1 MDVTYLALGGRR
13 VRAAV
18 AHTAQLAADGTP
30 VTLVTTAG
38 SEWDGVPIPP
48 GVTLRRVRTPRAA
61 RPLIAAAGTLYAGDP
76 EALAE
81 AYATGRPGV
90 LLEPS
95 ADPARRPQPADLA
108 VLTPWYP
115 SPDDPFAGAFVQ
127 AATAAV
133 TGDFA
138 RVSVLHT
145 QSWFYSPGRLPGQ
158 LLGVAAE
165 RQALRSGNTVVLD
178 TAEGELARVA
188 TPTPGGGDYLA
199 YADEQTRALRAALPT
214 GRIEAPVVHAHTGLM
229 GGVVA
234 ARLARPDARI
244 VVTEH
249 ATFLALA
256 FAQPGVQ
263 RRYAA
268 MLARA
273 DAVLCVGRA
282 LRDQLAGIFPEHAG
296 KLRIVPN
303 AIDFDRFAVRAE
315 PPREPLRWLYLG
327 RMMEHKGVLTLLGA
341 FARVAAEDPRVTLT
355 LVGGGPLDAE
365 IDRRLAECR
374 ARPDADP
381 TPPQRWADR
390 VIRRPPVPPEQ
401 VTALLHEHDLLVHAS
416 RRETF
421 GMTVVE
427 AVATGT
433 PVLVARSEGPAET
446 LDGIEDLAG
455 ALFEPTDDPAVI
467 VAAYRE
473 LKARFAALDLAGA
486 RTQLLARYGTEAVR
500 AQLRQAY
507 TAGAPPSSAT
517 VPEPARLPLRR
528 LPSPVPEALVRT
540 GVRVA
545 RRVSGS
551 AVRPWPRPRRPPG

>member
-13 VRAAV
+13 VRAALT
-18 AHTAQLAADGTP
+18 HTAQLAADGTP
-30 VTLVTTAG
+30 VTLVTTARP
-38 SEWDGVPIPP
+38 EWDGVAIPP
-48 GVTLRRVRTPRAA
+48 GVTLRRVRTPRSA
-61 RPLIAAAGTLYAGDP
+61 RPLISAAGTLYAGDP

-81 AYATGRPGV
+81 VYATGRPGV

-95 ADPARRPQPADLA
+95 PDPARRPQPAGLA

-133 TGDFA
+133 AADFT
-138 RVSVLHT
+138 RVSILHT

-178 TAEGELARVA
+178 TPEGELARVA

-249 ATFLALA
+249 ATFLTLA

-273 DAVLCVGRA
+273 DAVLCVGRG
-282 LRDQLAGIFPEHAG
+282 LRDQLARVFPEHAG

-303 AIDFDRFAVRAE
+303 AIDFDRFVVRAE

-327 RMMEHKGVLTLLGA
+327 RMMEHKGVLTLLDA

-355 LVGGGPLDAE
+355 LVGGGPLE
-365 IDRRLAECR
+365 VEVDRRAAE
-374 ARPDADP
+374 
-381 TPPQRWADR
+381 R
-390 VIRRPPVPPEQ
+390 VTRRPPVPPEQ

-446 LDGIEDLAG
+446 LDGIADQAG
-455 ALFEPTDDPAVI
+455 ALFEPTEDPAVI
-467 VAAYRE
+467 VAAYQKLRD
-473 LKARFAALDLAGA
+473 RFGTLDLPGA
-486 RTQLLARYGTEAVR
+486 RAALLARYGTEAVR
-500 AQLRQAY
+500 AQLGQAY
-507 TAGAPPSSAT
+507 TAGGPPSPAT
-517 VPEPARLPLRR
+517 VPEPTWLPLRR
-528 LPSPVPEALVRT
+528 FPSPVPEALLRT
-540 GVRVA
+540 GARVA
-545 RRVSGS
+545 RRISGLG
-551 AVRPWPRPRRPPG
+551 ARG